1 MSCSTPE
8 KALLVKPTKVSKFA
22 LLAAITCSGVK
33 VISNLQNIKKDGQTA
48 LNPARWLKL
57 CCSAA

>member
-8 KALLVKPTKVSKFA
+8 KALVVKPTKVSKLA

-33 VISNLQNIKKDGQTA
+33 VISYLQNLKG
-48 LNPARWLKL
+48 WLKL
-57 CCSAA
+57 L